1 MKNKV
6 IGYTEVATHLH
17 RDNGGKVCIKS
28 KTSVNKPLHA
38 DTGHADTQKV
48 SHIRVKVME
57 EEVPELNGDKFYQKD
72 LISIQESVMNADT
85 KNESKKLYAND
96 FLNDDDDEDEEQ
108 PNSNSPISK
117 EGHFLKNMID
127 NIWSDIRQMRD
138 HNVLLIVGIICSLV
152 LSAVAFTVM
161 VLK

>member
-72 LISIQESVMNADT
+72 LVSIQESVMNAEP
-85 KNESKKLYAND
+85 KNESKKVYAND
-96 FLNDDDDEDEEQ
+96 FLNEDEDEDQ
-108 PNSNSPISK
+108 PTK
-117 EGHFLKNMID
+117 TKDLTGLQVLKNFVD
-127 NIWSDIRQMRD
+127 NLAMDIRQIRD
-138 HNVLLIVGIICSLV
+138 HNVVMWVMIACALV
-152 LSAVAFTVM
+152 LGACAFVVM

>member
-17 RDNGGKVCIKS
+17 RDNGRKVCIKS

-72 LISIQESVMNADT
+72 LVSIQESVMNAEP
-85 KNESKKLYAND
+85 KNESKKVYAND
-96 FLNDDDDEDEEQ
+96 YLNDSDDEDEEQ
-108 PNSNSPISK
+108 PTK
-117 EGHFLKNMID
+117 TKGLTALQVLKNFVD
-127 NIWSDIRQMRD
+127 NIAMDIRQMRD

-152 LSAVAFTVM
+152 LSAVAFTIMVM
-161 VLK
+161 K